1 MLCHECCVILSGG
14 EGRNCALCVYIAHTL
29 VSCKIVQLREGCLV
43 SRKTT
48 FYHRKHL
55 QCHMA
60 LLLILYS
67 YFFIVGYS
75 RRHKPPLFRL
85 QRSAVIG
92 VLRLPPLSASPR
104 HNNIPSR
111 SPPPPSRNRPRPL
124 SRYPRRPSCNAP
136 SSQEQSLLRRP
147 TSICRYTLLRF
158 P

>member
-92 VLRLPPLSASPR
+92 VLRLPPLSA
-104 HNNIPSR
+104 
-111 SPPPPSRNRPRPL
+111 RPRPL